1 MRHILNRRV
10 GWRCGPDVFLGVNG
24 NRTIG
29 VRRRKEKKRFT
40 MKYENTN
47 ETIANVNGIE
57 LKDKTLE
64 EVAGGFPRAPYTH
77 PKGAEVE
84 AIYLSK

>member
-1 MRHILNRRV
+1 
-10 GWRCGPDVFLGVNG
+10 
-24 NRTIG
+24 
-29 VRRRKEKKRFT
+29 

-47 ETIANVNGIE
+47 ETIANVNVNGIE
-57 LKDKTLE
+57 LSDKMLG

-77 PKGAEVE
+77 PKSTEVE